1 MIGNNIEL
9 TPEDLKAIEVLDDFL
24 PEKIFDMHM
33 HIGSS
38 QICPNMWGGNS
49 IFAQCG
55 DENTMDTYLL
65 DNGRFFGKRQIRA
78 NMIVCP
84 DKSMCD
90 PSNGHRDAGTA
101 LLVRELE
108 KHPEC
113 VGEIMISAKDTYE
126 DLEAMLVHP
135 RIRGFKCYHV
145 TSGSS
150 NSFQCC
156 IGEFLPEAAWQVA
169 HKHGLCITLHMVR
182 DLALAD
188 PENMSYICQMADK
201 YPNAKLILAH
211 AGRGFAAWTV
221 MDTVEMLAPHKNVY
235 FDLSAVCESGPFF
248 EIIRKCGH
256 KRVFWGSDYPVSMF
270 RGKCVSIGPNFLW
283 LYKEHLE
290 NCASKTN
297 FSAYLVGIENL
308 LAVRSACN
316 MLNLDKPAIE
326 DIFYNNAMEL
336 FGLQELH

>member
-1 MIGNNIEL
+1 MIDNNIVL
-9 TPEDLKAIEVLDDFL
+9 SPEDQKAIELLNGFL
-24 PEKIFDMHM
+24 PDKIFDMHM
-33 HIGSS
+33 HIGSRE
-38 QICPNMWGGNS
+38 ICPGMWSNNS

-55 DENTMDTYLL
+55 VENTMDSYIR
-65 DNGRFFGKRQIRA
+65 DNGRFFGNRKLRA

-84 DKSMCD
+84 DASMCD
-90 PSNGHRDAGTA
+90 PHSGHRDAGTK

-113 VGEIMISAKDTYE
+113 VGEIMISAKDAYE
-126 DLEAMLVHP
+126 ELEAMLVHP
-135 RIRGFKCYHV
+135 RIKGFKCYHV
-145 TSGSS
+145 TSGNP
-150 NSFQCC
+150 NSFQCR
-156 IGEFLPEAAWQVA
+156 IGEFLPESAWQVA
-169 HKHGLCITLHMVR
+169 DKHGLCITLHMVR

-188 PENMSYICQMADK
+188 PENMSYIQKMADK

-221 MDTVEMLAPHKNVY
+221 MDTVEQLVPYKNVY

-248 EIIRKCGH
+248 EIIHKCGH

-283 LYKEHLE
+283 LYKEQLE
-290 NCASKTN
+290 QCASKTN
-297 FSAYLVGIENL
+297 FSAYLVGTENL
-308 LAVRSACN
+308 LAVRAACK
-316 MLNLDKPAIE
+316 MLELSKEQVE

-336 FGLQELH
+336 FGLKD

>member
-1 MIGNNIEL
+1 MIGNHIEL
-9 TPEDLKAIEVLDDFL
+9 TQEDLKAIALLDDFL
-24 PEKIFDMHM
+24 PDKIFDMHM
-33 HIGSS
+33 HIGSRDF
-38 QICPNMWGGNS
+38 CPRMWANNS

-55 DENTMDTYLL
+55 DENTMDTYLQH
-65 DNGRFFGKRQIRA
+65 NGRFFGTRKIRA

-84 DKSMCD
+84 DATMCD
-90 PSNGHRDAGTA
+90 PGNGHRDAGTA

-108 KHPEC
+108 RHPEC

-126 DLEAMLVHP
+126 AWEAMLVHP

-145 TSGSS
+145 TSGSD
-150 NSFQCC
+150 NSFQCR
-156 IGEFLPEAAWQVA
+156 IGEFLPECAWQVA

-188 PENMSYICQMADK
+188 PENMSYICEMADK
-201 YPNAKLILAH
+201 YPNAKFILAH

-221 MDTVEMLAPHKNVY
+221 METVEKLTPHKNVY

-270 RGKCVSIGPNFLW
+270 RGKCISIGPSFLW
-283 LYKEHLE
+283 LYKEQLE
-290 NCASKTN
+290 KCSSKTN

-308 LAVRSACN
+308 LAVRSACK
-316 MLNLDKPAIE
+316 MLELTKEQIE

-336 FGLQELH
+336 FGLED

>member
-1 MIGNNIEL
+1 MIGSNIEL
-9 TPEDLKAIEVLDDFL
+9 TQEDLTAIKLLDAFL
-24 PEKIFDMHM
+24 PDKIFDMHM
-33 HIGSS
+33 HIGSRE
-38 QICPNMWGGNS
+38 ICPYMWANNS

-55 DENTMDTYLL
+55 DENTMDSYLR
-65 DNGRFFGKRQIRA
+65 DNGRFFGNRKIRA

-84 DKSMCD
+84 DASMAD
-90 PSNGHRDAGTA
+90 PTNGNREASTN

-126 DLEAMLVHP
+126 ELETMLVHP

-145 TSGSS
+145 TSG
-150 NSFQCC
+150 NPDSFQCR

-169 HKHGLCITLHMVR
+169 DKHGLCITLHMVR

-188 PENMSYICQMADK
+188 PENMSYVCEMADK
-201 YPNAKLILAH
+201 YPNAKFILAH

-221 MDTVEMLAPHKNVY
+221 IETVEQLAPHKNVY

-270 RGKCVSIGPNFLW
+270 RGKCVSIGPSFLW

-290 NCASKTN
+290 QCASKTN

-308 LAVRSACN
+308 LAVRSACK
-316 MLNLDKPAIE
+316 MLDLTKQQIE
-326 DIFYNNAMEL
+326 DIFYHNAMEL
-336 FGLQELH
+336 FGLTD

>member
-9 TPEDLKAIEVLDDFL
+9 TAEDLKAISLLNDFL

-33 HIGSS
+33 HIGCRD
-38 QICPNMWGGNS
+38 ICPNMWANDS
-49 IFAQCG
+49 VFAQCG
-55 DENTMDTYLL
+55 VENTMDSYLAH
-65 DNGRFFGKRQIRA
+65 NGPFFGNRMIRA

-90 PSNGHRDAGTA
+90 PLNGHRDAGTK

-108 KHPEC
+108 KHPQC
-113 VGEIMISAKDTYE
+113 VGEIMISAKDTFQE
-126 DLEAMLVHP
+126 LEGMLVHP

-145 TSGSS
+145 TSGNP
-150 NSFQCC
+150 NSFQCH
-156 IGEFLPEAAWQVA
+156 IGEFLPESAWQVA
-169 HKHGLCITLHMVR
+169 DKHGLCITLHMVR

-188 PENMSYICQMADK
+188 PENMAYICKMADK
-201 YPNAKLILAH
+201 YPHAKLILAH
-211 AGRGFAAWTV
+211 AGRSFAAWTV
-221 MDTVEMLAPHKNVY
+221 IETVEQLAPYKNVY
-235 FDLSAVCESGPFF
+235 FDLSAVCEPGPFF

-270 RGKCVSIGPNFLW
+270 RGKCISIGPSFLW
-283 LYKEHLE
+283 LYKEQLE
-290 NCASKTN
+290 QCASKTN

-308 LAVRSACN
+308 LAVRAACK
-316 MLNLDKPAIE
+316 MLDLTKKQVE

-336 FGLQELH
+336 FGLQD

>member
-1 MIGNNIEL
+1 MIADNIVL
-9 TPEDLKAIEVLDDFL
+9 TPEDEKAIQLLDAFL
-24 PEKIFDMHM
+24 PGKIFDMHM
-33 HIGSS
+33 HIGSRD
-38 QICPNMWGGNS
+38 ICPRMWANNS
-49 IFAQCG
+49 VFAQCG
-55 DENTMDTYLL
+55 DENTMDSYLAH
-65 DNGRFFGKRQIRA
+65 NGRFFGDRKIRA

-84 DKSMCD
+84 DATMCD
-90 PSNGHRDAGTA
+90 PSNGHRDAGTR

-108 KHPEC
+108 QHPEC
-113 VGEIMISAKDTYE
+113 VGEIMISAKDTAQE
-126 DLEAMLVHP
+126 LEAMLVHP

-145 TSGSS
+145 TSGSA
-150 NSFQCC
+150 NSFQCR
-156 IGEFLPEAAWQVA
+156 IGDFLPEAAWQVA

-188 PENMSYICQMADK
+188 PENMEYICQMADK

-221 MDTVEMLAPHKNVY
+221 METVEKLVPHKNVY

-270 RGKCVSIGPNFLW
+270 RGKCISIGPSFLW
-283 LYKEHLE
+283 LYKEQLE
-290 NCASKTN
+290 TCASKTN

-308 LAVRSACN
+308 LAVRSACK
-316 MLNLDKPAIE
+316 MLELSQAQIE

-336 FGLQELH
+336 FGLTD

>member
-9 TPEDLKAIEVLDDFL
+9 TPEDQKAIELLDGFL

-33 HIGSS
+33 HIGSRE
-38 QICPNMWGGNS
+38 ICPNMWANNS
-49 IFAQCG
+49 VFAQCG
-55 DENTMDTYLL
+55 DENTMDSYLAHS
-65 DNGRFFGKRQIRA
+65 GRFFGDRKIRA

-84 DKSMCD
+84 DRSMCD
-90 PSNGHRDAGTA
+90 PESGNRDAGTK

-113 VGEIMISAKDTYE
+113 VGEIMISVHDTYE
-126 DLEAMLVHP
+126 ELEAMLVHP
-135 RIRGFKCYHV
+135 RIKGFKCYHV
-145 TSGSS
+145 TSGKPD
-150 NSFQCC
+150 SFQCY
-156 IGEFLPEAAWQVA
+156 IWEFLPEAAWQVA
-169 HKHGLCITLHMVR
+169 DKYGLCITLHMVR

-188 PENMSYICQMADK
+188 PENMAYICQMADK
-201 YPNAKLILAH
+201 YPNAKFILAH

-221 MDTVEMLAPHKNVY
+221 METVEQLVPHKNVY

-270 RGKCVSIGPNFLW
+270 RGKCISIGPSFLW
-283 LYKEHLE
+283 LYKKQLE
-290 NCASKTN
+290 QCASKTS

-308 LAVRSACN
+308 LAVRSACR
-316 MLNLDKPAIE
+316 MLDLTKEQIE

-336 FGLQELH
+336 FGLTD

>member
-1 MIGNNIEL
+1 MIANNIEL
-9 TPEDLKAIEVLDDFL
+9 TPEDLKAIALLDGFL

-33 HIGSS
+33 HIGSRD
-38 QICPNMWGGNS
+38 ICPNMWANNS
-49 IFAQCG
+49 VFAQCG
-55 DENTMDTYLL
+55 EENTMDSYLAH
-65 DNGRFFGKRQIRA
+65 NGRFFGNRKIRA

-90 PSNGHRDAGTA
+90 PSYGHRDAGTQ

-113 VGEIMISAKDTYE
+113 VGEIMISAKDTCE

-135 RIRGFKCYHV
+135 RIKGFKCYHV
-145 TSGSS
+145 TSGNP
-150 NSFQCC
+150 NSFQCY
-156 IGEFLPEAAWQVA
+156 IHEFLPEAAWQVA
-169 HKHGLCITLHMVR
+169 DKHGLCITLHMVR

-188 PENMSYICQMADK
+188 PENMAYICKMADK
-201 YPNAKLILAH
+201 YPNAKFILAH

-221 MDTVEMLAPHKNVY
+221 METVEQLAPHKNVY

-270 RGKCVSIGPNFLW
+270 RGKCISIGPSFLW
-283 LYKEHLE
+283 LYKQQLE
-290 NCASKTN
+290 QCASKTN
-297 FSAYLVGIENL
+297 FSAFLVGIENL
-308 LAVRSACN
+308 LAVRSACK
-316 MLNLDKPAIE
+316 MLDLSKQQVE

-336 FGLQELH
+336 FGLKD

>member
-9 TPEDLKAIEVLDDFL
+9 TAEDLKAISLLNDFL

-33 HIGSS
+33 HIGCRD
-38 QICPNMWGGNS
+38 ICPNMWANDS
-49 IFAQCG
+49 VFAQCG
-55 DENTMDTYLL
+55 EENTMDSYLAH
-65 DNGRFFGKRQIRA
+65 NGPFFGNRMIRA

-90 PSNGHRDAGTA
+90 PLNGHRDAGTK

-108 KHPEC
+108 KHPQC
-113 VGEIMISAKDTYE
+113 VGEIMISAKDTFQE
-126 DLEAMLVHP
+126 LEGMLVHP

-145 TSGSS
+145 TSGNP
-150 NSFQCC
+150 NSFQCH
-156 IGEFLPEAAWQVA
+156 IGEFLPESAWQVA
-169 HKHGLCITLHMVR
+169 DKHGLCITLHMVR

-188 PENMSYICQMADK
+188 PENMAYICKMADK
-201 YPNAKLILAH
+201 YPHAKLILAH
-211 AGRGFAAWTV
+211 AGRSFAAWTV
-221 MDTVEMLAPHKNVY
+221 METVEQLAPYKNVY
-235 FDLSAVCESGPFF
+235 FDLSAVCEPGPFF

-270 RGKCVSIGPNFLW
+270 RGKCISIGPSFLW
-283 LYKEHLE
+283 LYKEQLE
-290 NCASKTN
+290 QCASKTN

-308 LAVRSACN
+308 LAVRAACK
-316 MLNLDKPAIE
+316 MLDLTKKQVE

-336 FGLQELH
+336 FGLQD

>member
-1 MIGNNIEL
+1 MIADNIVL
-9 TPEDLKAIEVLDDFL
+9 TPEDEIAIALLDGFL
-24 PEKIFDMHM
+24 PDKIFDMHM
-33 HIGSS
+33 HIGSRE
-38 QICPNMWGGNS
+38 ICPRMWANNS
-49 IFAQCG
+49 VFAQCG
-55 DENTMDTYLL
+55 DENTMDSYLAH
-65 DNGRFFGKRQIRA
+65 NGRFFGNRKIRA

-84 DKSMCD
+84 DASMVD
-90 PSNGHRDAGTA
+90 PSNGHRDAGTQ

-113 VGEIMISAKDTYE
+113 VGEIMISAKDTAE
-126 DLEAMLVHP
+126 ELEAMLVHP

-145 TSGSS
+145 TSGKPD
-150 NSFQCC
+150 SFQCR
-156 IGEFLPEAAWQVA
+156 IGEFLPECAWQVA
-169 HKHGLCITLHMVR
+169 HKHGLCITLHLVR

-188 PENMSYICQMADK
+188 PDNMDYICQMADK
-201 YPNAKLILAH
+201 YPNAKFILAH

-221 MDTVEMLAPHKNVY
+221 METVEQLVPHKNVY

-270 RGKCVSIGPNFLW
+270 RGKCFSIGPSFLW
-283 LYKEHLE
+283 LYKEQLE
-290 NCASKTN
+290 TCASKTN

-308 LAVRSACN
+308 LAVRSACK
-316 MLNLDKPAIE
+316 MLDLTQAQIE

-336 FGLQELH
+336 FGLTD